1 MPAEQISELRKGN
14 RLALSRILSQIEAAS
29 PAGERALEELFPY
42 TGQAHK
48 IGITGPP
55 GSGKSTLVNA
65 LARNLRDLPEKPK
78 VAIIAV
84 DPTSPFSGGAI
95 LGDRVR
101 MLDLQGDKGIFIRS
115 MASRGTLGGL
125 AAQTEMLSQAF
136 DAAGYQYII
145 IETVG
150 AGQSEVDIVN
160 LAHTTIVVDVPGM
173 GDDIQSIKAG
183 ILEIADV
190 LVVNKA
196 DHLGADQSVKHLQTM
211 IAMGYRALRYAGG
224 KHMLHETITH
234 QQEEEES
241 PNQAWIPPVLKT
253 IASDGKGIQELVDVI
268 LKHGAYLKETG
279 LWAEKAQSA
288 ITETLRKLIISKLY
302 TQWRQSVPED
312 ALQDIIQQVSQ
323 RKCHPHQAIE
333 QLLAYNKNTSN

>member
-14 RLALSRILSQIEAAS
+14 RLALSRVLSQIEAGS
-29 PAGERALEELFPY
+29 EIGIQALEKLFPY

-65 LARNLRDLPEKPK
+65 LARSLRALPHHPK

-84 DPTSPFSGGAI
+84 DPTSPFTGGAI

-101 MLDLQGDKGIFIRS
+101 MQDLQGDKGIFIRS
-115 MASRGTLGGL
+115 MASRGALGGL
-125 AAQTEMLSQAF
+125 AMQTEMMSQAF
-136 DAAGYQYII
+136 DAAGYHYII

-183 ILEIADV
+183 ILEIADI

-211 IAMGYRALRYAGG
+211 IAMGYRGLRHAGG
-224 KHMLHETITH
+224 KHRLSETMP
-234 QQEEEES
+234 QKQEEIES
-241 PNQAWIPPVLKT
+241 SGWIPPVLKT
-253 IASDGKGIQELVDVI
+253 IAFDGTGVDNLANEI
-268 LKHGAYLKETG
+268 IKHGIFLKETG
-279 LWAEKAQSA
+279 LWKEKNEAA
-288 ITETLRKLIISKLY
+288 IIETLRKLILNMLY
-302 TQWRQSVPED
+302 KQWRQSIPEKELD
-312 ALQDIIQQVSQ
+312 EIIRQVLQ
-323 RKCHPHQAIE
+323 RNLHPHQAILR
-333 QLLAYNKNTSN
+333 LLSYNTTTH

>member
-14 RLALSRILSQIEAAS
+14 RLALSRVLSQIEAGTAK
-29 PAGERALEELFPY
+29 GDQALEALFPY

-65 LARNLRDLPEKPK
+65 LARQLRALEGHPK

-84 DPTSPFSGGAI
+84 DPTSPFTGGAI

-101 MLDLQGDKGIFIRS
+101 MQDLQGDKGIFIRS
-115 MASRGTLGGL
+115 MASRGALGGL
-125 AAQTEMLSQAF
+125 ASQTEMMCQAF
-136 DAAGYQYII
+136 DAAGYEYII

-183 ILEIADV
+183 ILEIADI

-211 IAMGYRALRYAGG
+211 IAMGYRGLRYAGG
-224 KHMLHETITH
+224 KHRLSETMP
-234 QQEEEES
+234 QKQDES
-241 PNQAWIPPVLKT
+241 EPSGWIPPVLKT
-253 IASDGKGIQELVDVI
+253 IAFDGTGVDKLAEEIV
-268 LKHGAYLKETG
+268 KHGKHLKETG
-279 LWAEKAQSA
+279 LWTEKAEAA
-288 ITETLRKLIISKLY
+288 ITETLRKLMISTLY
-302 TQWRQSVPED
+302 KQWRQAMPEKE
-312 ALQDIIQQVSQ
+312 LENIINQVLE
-323 RKCHPHQAIE
+323 RNLHPHQAIQ
-333 QLLAYNKNTSN
+333 QLLSYNKNTKQ

>member
-14 RLALSRILSQIEAAS
+14 RLALSRVLSQIEA
-29 PAGERALEELFPY
+29 GTEKGDQALEALFPY

-65 LARNLRDLPEKPK
+65 LARQLRMLENQPK

-84 DPTSPFSGGAI
+84 DPTSPFTGGAI

-101 MLDLQGDKGIFIRS
+101 MQDLQGDKGIFIRS
-115 MASRGTLGGL
+115 MASRGALGGL
-125 AAQTEMLSQAF
+125 AAQTEMISQAF
-136 DAAGYQYII
+136 DAAGYDYII

-183 ILEIADV
+183 ILEIADI

-211 IAMGYRALRYAGG
+211 IAMGYRGLRYAGG
-224 KHMLHETITH
+224 KHRLSET
-234 QQEEEES
+234 QPQKQDES
-241 PNQAWIPPVLKT
+241 EPSGWIPRVLKT
-253 IASDGKGIQELVDVI
+253 IAFDGTGVDKLADEVVRHG
-268 LKHGAYLKETG
+268 KHLEETG
-279 LWAEKAQSA
+279 LWAEKAEAA
-288 ITETLRKLIISKLY
+288 ITETLRKLMISTLY
-302 TQWRQSVPED
+302 KQWRQAMPEEK
-312 ALQDIIQQVSQ
+312 LEIILNQVLE
-323 RKCHPHQAIE
+323 RTLHPHQAIQ
-333 QLLAYNKNTSN
+333 QLLSYNKKTIQ

>member
-14 RLALSRILSQIEAAS
+14 RLALSRVLSQIEA
-29 PAGERALEELFPY
+29 GTDKGDQALEALFPY

-65 LARNLRDLPEKPK
+65 LARQLRALENQAK

-84 DPTSPFSGGAI
+84 DPTSPFTGGAI

-101 MLDLQGDKGIFIRS
+101 MQDLQGDKGIFIRS
-115 MASRGTLGGL
+115 MASRGALGGL
-125 AAQTEMLSQAF
+125 ASQTEMISQAF
-136 DAAGYQYII
+136 DAAGYDYII

-183 ILEIADV
+183 ILEIADI

-211 IAMGYRALRYAGG
+211 IAMGYRGLRYAGG
-224 KHMLHETITH
+224 KHRLSETMPRK
-234 QQEEEES
+234 EDKPEPS
-241 PNQAWIPPVLKT
+241 GWIPPVLKT
-253 IASDGKGIQELVDVI
+253 IAFDGTGVDKLADEVV
-268 LKHGAYLKETG
+268 KHGKHLKETG
-279 LWAEKAQSA
+279 LWAEKAEAA
-288 ITETLRKLIISKLY
+288 ITETLRKLIISTLY
-302 TQWRQSVPED
+302 KQWRQSMPEEE
-312 ALQDIIQQVSQ
+312 LENIVSQ
-323 RKCHPHQAIE
+323 VLQRTLHPHQAIQ
-333 QLLAYNKNTSN
+333 QLLSYNQNTTH

>member
-14 RLALSRILSQIEAAS
+14 RLALSRILSQIES
-29 PAGERALEELFPY
+29 GSEKGVRALEELFPH

-65 LARNLRDLPEKPK
+65 MARAFRDLPSEPK

-84 DPTSPFSGGAI
+84 DPTSPFTGGAI

-101 MLDLQGDKGIFIRS
+101 MVDLQGDKGIFVRS
-115 MASRGTLGGL
+115 MASRGALGGL
-125 AAQTEMLSQAF
+125 AMQTEMMSQAF
-136 DAAGYQYII
+136 DAAGYDYII

-160 LAHTTIVVDVPGM
+160 LAHTTLVVDVPGM

-183 ILEIADV
+183 ILEIADI

-196 DHLGADQSVKHLQTM
+196 DHLGADQSVKHLQNM

-224 KHMLHETITH
+224 KHMLHETVT
-234 QQEEEES
+234 QQQEEES

-253 IASDGKGIQELVDVI
+253 IASDGVGIKELTEAI
-268 LKHGAYLKETG
+268 IKHGAYLKETG
-279 LWAEKAQSA
+279 LWEEKATSA
-288 ITETLRKLIISKLY
+288 ITETLRKLIVSRLY
-302 TQWRQSVPED
+302 TEWRQSVPED
-312 ALQDIIQQVSQ
+312 DLQKLIHEVSQ
-323 RKCHPHQAIE
+323 RKTHPHQAIE
-333 QLLAYNKNTSN
+333 QLLAYNKNNTH